1 MNNTDFIKNLNKCFE
16 GNLDATYVLIKQYE
30 GVIDKY
36 SRINGVVNED
46 LKSEIIIYLLRKTK
60 NFEKIL
66 KKLNFI

>member
-1 MNNTDFIKNLNKCFE
+1 MNNIDFIKNLNKCFE
-16 GNLDATYVLIKQYE
+16 GNLDATYALIKQYE

>member
-1 MNNTDFIKNLNKCFE
+1 MDNTDFIKNLNKCFE
-16 GNLDATYVLIKQYE
+16 GNLDATYTLIKQYE